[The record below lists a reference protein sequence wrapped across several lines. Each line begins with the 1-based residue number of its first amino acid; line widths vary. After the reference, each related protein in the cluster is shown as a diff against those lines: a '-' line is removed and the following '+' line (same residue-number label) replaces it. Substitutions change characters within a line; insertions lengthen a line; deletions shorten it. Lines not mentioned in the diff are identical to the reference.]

1 MMEAVVHK
9 PTNHPA
15 NYVIFFQSLIAMM
28 GSLYYSNFGDPVTN
42 IHAGNFFPTEGGY
55 EPCGMCWW
63 SRILMYPI
71 VWFSLWA
78 LLRQD
83 RKVVKVI
90 QWVSAAGILLSTYH
104 YLLQKTTFIKTS
116 AFCTLQNPC
125 AALQVDYFGVIT
137 IPFLA
142 LIAYIVIFI
151 SCWIV
156 RSNTPKEIEM
166 EHHHF

>member
-1 MMEAVVHK
+1 MDAVLHK
-9 PTNHPA
+9 PKNHTL
-15 NYVIFFQSLIAMM
+15 NYVIFFQALIAML
-28 GSLYYSNFGDPVTN
+28 GSLYYSNFGDPVQN
-42 IHAGNFFPTEGGY
+42 IQAGNFFPTEAGY

-78 LLRQD
+78 LFRQD
-83 RKVVKVI
+83 RKVVNVI
-90 QWVSAAGILLSTYH
+90 QWVSVAGILLSTYH

-125 AALQVDYFGVIT
+125 AALQVDYFGIIT

-156 RSNTPKEIEM
+156 KSSTPKTIEM
-166 EHHHF
+166 EHHNF